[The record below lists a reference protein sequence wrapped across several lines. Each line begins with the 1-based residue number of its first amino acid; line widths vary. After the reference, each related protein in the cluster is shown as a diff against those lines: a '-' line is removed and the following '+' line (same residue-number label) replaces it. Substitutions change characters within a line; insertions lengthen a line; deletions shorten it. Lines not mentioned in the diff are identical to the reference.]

1 MSEESQKSKMIGL
14 SDDDYDGYDL
24 IIPSQILNE
33 NHSSFVL
40 LFIFWFGEL
49 KVWIAITSQPS
60 EHFTFLRQNS

>member
-49 KVWIAITSQPS
+49 KV
-60 EHFTFLRQNS
+60 